1 LPELAGD
8 ISLLGNSR
16 RNYGMNMLNCRKYL
30 LVCCILLLFLFVLL
44 SGCTGSP
51 AGALENQN
59 KIPGNSTGTNNT
71 EASITNSSVIVNS
84 TRTGSPDL
92 VHNESGIRATLDA
105 DWRTFRVINMDLTTR
120 YLTLDLS
127 KSDDIN
133 YLRYFLLPA
142 TINNLSAIRSDLE
155 ALQPSTPDE
164 QNETRTLILMTNY
177 TILKYQ
183 TLSEMLHATQ
193 YANMRDPVMLKS
205 EIRNAKLTVMDAL
218 DLVNSKDPGD
228 YPSKYRDQI
237 ASDKRELDDMMSQ
250 IDSYTR
256 TIYQPPAD

>member
-1 LPELAGD
+1 MAELAGD
-8 ISLLGNSR
+8 IDLLGNR
-16 RNYGMNMLNCRKYL
+16 RKNYFMILPNCRKHL
-30 LVCCILLLFLFVLL
+30 FVCCVLLLFSFVLL
-44 SGCTGSP
+44 SGCIGSP
-51 AGALENQN
+51 AGALENQSAIKDN
-59 KIPGNSTGTNNT
+59 GTSSNNATTGYK
-71 EASITNSSVIVNS
+71 NSSVFINN
-84 TRTGSPDL
+84 TRMEVPSPVVGDGH
-92 VHNESGIRATLDA
+92 VRSTLDA
-105 DWRTFRVINMDLTTR
+105 EWKAFRVINMDLTTR

-133 YLRYFLLPA
+133 HLRYFLIPETSNRLV
-142 TINNLSAIRSDLE
+142 AIRGDLE
-155 ALQPSTPDE
+155 ALHPTTPDE

-218 DLVNSKDPGD
+218 DLVNSKDPGL

-237 ASDKRELDDMMSQ
+237 SADKRELDDMMSQ

-256 TIYQPPAD
+256 TIYQPSQD

>member
-1 LPELAGD
+1 MSELAGD
-8 ISLLGNSR
+8 IGLLGKR
-16 RNYGMNMLNCRKYL
+16 RKKYFMILPNCRKHL
-30 LVCCILLLFLFVLL
+30 FVCCVLLLFSFVLL
-44 SGCTGSP
+44 SGCVGSP
-51 AGALENQN
+51 AGALENRST
-59 KIPGNSTGTNNT
+59 IAGNSTGTNT
-71 EASITNSSVIVNS
+71 TAVSDTNSSVLING
-84 TRTGSPDL
+84 TRSIPQFVTGDAR
-92 VHNESGIRATLDA
+92 VRATLDA
-105 DWRTFRVINMDLTTR
+105 DWRAFRVINMDLTTR

-127 KSDDIN
+127 KGDDIN
-133 YLRYFLLPA
+133 YLRYSLLPA
-142 TINNLSAIRSDLE
+142 TVDNLSAIRSELE
-155 ALQPSTPDE
+155 GLQPSSPDE
-164 QNETRTLILMTNY
+164 QNETRTLVLMTNY

-218 DLVNSKDPGD
+218 DLVNSKNSGD